1 MNQFRFIFL
10 AATLFLL
17 SCQSGTTDENRVE
30 AVVEPVVN
38 QIETDGPQKMVARL
52 AIEGMGCEMACG
64 GAIKK
69 SLSGLDGVVLAEIEF
84 DADKE
89 TDFAIVE
96 FDDQK
101 VSSLQMVETVNSLR
115 KGHYKVTGVTIDH
128 YVAPETA
135 GEMNKDAVKSGG
147 EPSATEKKI
156 DTRSITFPNILDI
169 LNRLLI

>member
-1 MNQFRFIFL
+1 MNSFRFVYL
-10 AATLFLL
+10 AATIFLL

-30 AVVEPVVN
+30 AEVEPVVN
-38 QIETDGPQKMVARL
+38 QIETDGPQKMVASL

-69 SLSGLDGVVLAEIEF
+69 SLSGLEGVILTEIEF

-96 FDDQK
+96 FDDKK
-101 VSSLQMVETVNSLR
+101 VSSLQLVEAVNTLR
-115 KGHYKVTGVTIDH
+115 KDHYKVTGVTIDH
-128 YVAPETA
+128 YVAPGA
-135 GEMNKDAVKSGG
+135 SGEMNKDAVKSGG
-147 EPSATEKKI
+147 ESSVNEKKI
-156 DTRSITFPNILDI
+156 DTRSITVPNILDI